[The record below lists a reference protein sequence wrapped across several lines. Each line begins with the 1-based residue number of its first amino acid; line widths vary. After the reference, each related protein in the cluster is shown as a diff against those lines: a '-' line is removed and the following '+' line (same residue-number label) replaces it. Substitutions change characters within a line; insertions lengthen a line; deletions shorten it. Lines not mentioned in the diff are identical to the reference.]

1 MLVLG
6 VSASLR
12 NKRFSYKNELVED
25 LKKIKNLKELNKFVN
40 NQIKITFSDIEKLKE
55 KELTFDEKYK
65 ELKKHKGNRGLSNSE
80 TALVYALWNSLQEKN
95 INIDYLSLSNIFEN
109 ENETKL
115 NHFKKKFLNC
125 NALLVSGPVY
135 FGDRGSLTQRMIE
148 FINSDEDCMRHA
160 KKILYAGLAVGA
172 KRNGGQE
179 TTLIFQAL
187 DFLNMGCKVIGNGHD
202 TTAQYGGTVV
212 AGDIGKAVEDDYGI
226 KTALSTGKNI
236 GEVLNNIDLN
246 KSISRKQLNETHK
259 CNIFI
264 LQDNK
269 QEECSKII
277 KSLLKN
283 YKNKNK
289 NITFKVFEVYKE
301 EVHKCIACDVCP
313 ISYDLSEKYRCIINN
328 KEDFFKK
335 NHQEI
340 IDCDSFI
347 FAAYSG
353 TNFIN
358 IKTNYQ
364 QFIERTRY
372 LRRDNY
378 LFGRKL
384 VSSFILSEVNSNRNL
399 HIRILTSLVR
409 HHNIL
414 FKPILVFK
422 NANTYINF
430 ENIKKQFIDF
440 CSTAL
445 KVRNKTKK
453 IEYKPVGYEIS
464 LEEHL
469 NRKKF
474 SK

>member
-1 MLVLG
+1 MIVLG

-12 NKRFSYKNELVED
+12 NKRFSYKNELVSD
-25 LKKIKNLKELNKFVN
+25 LKKIKTLEELNNFVK
-40 NQIKITFSDIEKLKE
+40 NQIKITFSEIEKLNNKKLSFE
-55 KELTFDEKYK
+55 EKYK
-65 ELKKHKGNRGLSNSE
+65 QLKKFKGNRGLSNSE
-80 TALVYALWNSLQEKN
+80 TALVYALWKALQEEN
-95 INIDYLSLSNIFEN
+95 VEIDYLSLSNIFEN
-109 ENETKL
+109 ENKEKL
-115 NHFKKKFLNC
+115 EHFKKKFLNC
-125 NALLVSGPVY
+125 NALLLSGPVY

-148 FINSDEDCMRHA
+148 FLNSDEECMKHA

-202 TTAQYGGTVV
+202 TTAQYGGTLV

-236 GEVLNNIDLN
+236 GEILNNIN
-246 KSISRKQLNETHK
+246 LNEVNLKNNSLSPHR

-264 LQDNK
+264 LQDNEE
-269 QEECSKII
+269 EECSKII
-277 KSLLKN
+277 ESLVRN
-283 YKNKNK
+283 YKEKK
-289 NITFKVFEVYKE
+289 IEFSIFKVFKE
-301 EVHKCIACDVCP
+301 SVHKCIACDVCP
-313 ISYDLSEKYRCIINN
+313 ISYEESEKYRCIINN
-328 KEDFFKK
+328 QDDFFKM
-335 NHQEI
+335 NHSKI
-340 IDCDSFI
+340 INCDSFI

-399 HIRILTSLVR
+399 HIRILTSLIR

-422 NANTYINF
+422 NSNAYINF

-440 CSTAL
+440 CNTAL
-445 KVRNKTKK
+445 KVENKIKK
-453 IEYKPVGYEIS
+453 TEYKPVGYEIS

-469 NRKKF
+469 NRTKLIK
-474 SK
+474 

>member
-6 VSASLR
+6 ISASLR
-12 NKRFSYKNELVED
+12 NKRFSYKNELIDD
-25 LKKIKNLKELNKFVN
+25 LKKIKNLEDLDFFVK
-40 NQIKITFSDIEKLKE
+40 NQIKITFSDIEKLNE
-55 KELTFDEKYK
+55 KKLSFEEKYK

-80 TALVYALWNSLQEKN
+80 TALVYALWNSLQEEN

-109 ENETKL
+109 ETEDKL

-125 NALLVSGPVY
+125 DALLLSGPVY

-148 FINSDEDCMRHA
+148 FLNSDKECMLHA

-202 TTAQYGGTVV
+202 TTAQYGGTIV
-212 AGDIGKAVEDDYGI
+212 AGDIGKAVKDDYGI

-236 GEVLNNIDLN
+236 GEILNNVDLN
-246 KSISRKQLNETHK
+246 KDLSEKELKVPHK

-269 QEECSKII
+269 QEECTKII
-277 KSLLKN
+277 KSLLNN
-283 YKNKNK
+283 YKNKNI
-289 NITFKVFEVYKE
+289 NFKVFEVYKE

-313 ISYDLSEKYRCIINN
+313 ISYVACQIYRCIINYI
-328 KEDFFKK
+328 EDFFKK
-335 NHQEI
+335 NHEDI
-340 IDCDSFI
+340 VDCDSFI

-358 IKTNYQ
+358 IKSNYQ

-399 HIRILTSLVR
+399 HIRILTSLIR

-422 NANTYINF
+422 NANMYINF

-440 CSTAL
+440 CNTAL
-445 KVRNKTKK
+445 KVKNKTQEV
-453 IEYKPVGYEIS
+453 EYKPVGYEIS

-469 NRKKF
+469 NRKKL
-474 SK
+474 S

>member
-1 MLVLG
+1 MIVLG
-6 VSASLR
+6 ISASLR

-25 LKKIKNLKELNKFVN
+25 LKQIKDLEELNKFVKK
-40 NQIKITFSDIEKLKE
+40 QIKITFSDIDKLNKKDLSFE
-55 KELTFDEKYK
+55 DKYK
-65 ELKKHKGNRGLSNSE
+65 QLKKYKGNRGLSNSE

-95 INIDYLSLSNIFEN
+95 IEIDYLSLSNIFES
-109 ENETKL
+109 ENSEKL
-115 NHFKKKFLNC
+115 DHFKKKFLNC
-125 NALLVSGPVY
+125 NALLLSGPVY

-148 FINSDEDCMRHA
+148 FLNSDKECIEHA

-212 AGDIGKAVEDDYGI
+212 AGDIGKAVDDNYGI

-236 GEVLNNIDLN
+236 GEVLNNIN
-246 KSISRKQLNETHK
+246 LNEDVSKKILKEPHK
-259 CNIFI
+259 CSIFV

-269 QEECSKII
+269 DEECSKVIN
-277 KSLLKN
+277 SVLKN
-283 YKNKNK
+283 YKNE
-289 NITFKVFEVYKE
+289 NIKFKVFKVFKE
-301 EVHKCIACDVCP
+301 EVHKCIACDICP
-313 ISYDLSEKYRCIINN
+313 ISYEESEKYRCIINN
-328 KEDFFKK
+328 REDFFKK
-335 NHQEI
+335 HHNEI
-340 IDCDSFI
+340 VDCDSFI

-399 HIRILTSLVR
+399 HIRILTSLIR

-422 NANTYINF
+422 NANAYINF

-440 CSTAL
+440 CNTAL
-445 KVRNKTKK
+445 KVRNKTTEV
-453 IEYKPVGYEIS
+453 EYKPVGYEIS

-469 NRKKF
+469 NRKKTTI
-474 SK
+474 

>member
-6 VSASLR
+6 ISASLR
-12 NKRFSYKNELVED
+12 NKRFSYKNELVDD
-25 LKKIKNLKELNKFVN
+25 LKKIKNLDELNKFVK
-40 NQIKITFSDIEKLKE
+40 NQIKITFSDIDKLNGKRLSFE
-55 KELTFDEKYK
+55 EKYRQ
-65 ELKKHKGNRGLSNSE
+65 LKKYKGNRGLSNSE
-80 TALVYALWNSLQEKN
+80 SALVYALWNSLQQKN
-95 INIDYLSLSNIFEN
+95 IKIDYLSLANIFEN
-109 ENETKL
+109 ENKQKL
-115 NHFKKKFLNC
+115 DHFKKKFLSC
-125 NALLVSGPVY
+125 KALLLSGPVY

-148 FINSDEDCMRHA
+148 FLNSDEECMRHA
-160 KKILYAGLAVGA
+160 KKVLYAGLAVGA

-202 TTAQYGGTVV
+202 TTAQYGGTLV
-212 AGDIGKAVEDDYGI
+212 AGDIGKVIGDDYGV

-236 GEVLNNIDLN
+236 GEVLNNINLQDKNQKLN
-246 KSISRKQLNETHK
+246 SKKPHK
-259 CNIFI
+259 CSIFI

-269 QEECSKII
+269 DEECTRII
-277 KSLLKN
+277 ESLVKN
-283 YKNKNK
+283 YKDK
-289 NITFKVFEVYKE
+289 NIKFSVFKVFKE

-313 ISYDLSEKYRCIINN
+313 ISYDDSDKYRCIINN

-335 NHQEI
+335 NHNQI

-399 HIRILTSLVR
+399 HIRILTSLMR

-422 NANTYINF
+422 NANAYINF
-430 ENIKKQFIDF
+430 ENIKRQFIEF
-440 CSTAL
+440 CNTAK
-445 KVRNKTKK
+445 KVKNDNSKV
-453 IEYKPVGYEIS
+453 EYKPVGYEIS

-469 NRKKF
+469 NRKKS

>member
-6 VSASLR
+6 ISASLR
-12 NKRFSYKNELVED
+12 NKRFSYKNELIND
-25 LKKIKNLKELNKFVN
+25 LKKIKNLEDLNFFVK
-40 NQIKITFSDIEKLKE
+40 NQIKITFSDIEKLNNKKLSFE
-55 KELTFDEKYK
+55 EKYT
-65 ELKKHKGNRGLSNSE
+65 ELKKYKGNRGLSNSE
-80 TALVYALWNSLQEKN
+80 TALVYGLWNALQEKN
-95 INIDYLSLSNIFEN
+95 IKIDYLSLSNIFEN
-109 ENETKL
+109 EDDKKL
-115 NHFKKKFLNC
+115 DYFKKKFLSC
-125 NALLVSGPVY
+125 DALLLSGPVY

-148 FINSDEDCMRHA
+148 FLNSDKECMQHA

-202 TTAQYGGTVV
+202 TTAQYGGTLV
-212 AGDIGKAVEDDYGI
+212 AGDIGKAINDDYGI

-236 GEVLNNIDLN
+236 GEILNNINLKKDISKINSN
-246 KSISRKQLNETHK
+246 KAHK
-259 CNIFI
+259 CSIFI

-269 QEECSKII
+269 EEECSKII
-277 KSLLKN
+277 ESLIKN
-283 YKNKNK
+283 YKDKK
-289 NITFKVFEVYKE
+289 IEFSIFKVFKE

-313 ISYDLSEKYRCIINN
+313 ISYDRSDKYRCIINN
-328 KEDFFKK
+328 KNDFFKK
-335 NHQEI
+335 NHNKI

-399 HIRILTSLVR
+399 HIRILTSLIR

-430 ENIKKQFIDF
+430 ENIKKQFIEF
-440 CSTAL
+440 CNTAL
-445 KVRNKTKK
+445 KVRNKIKET
-453 IEYKPVGYEIS
+453 EYKPVGYEIS

-469 NRKKF
+469 TRKNQ
-474 SK
+474 